1 MQVDKA
7 TYTSPELA
15 SQFAL
20 IGRPIVV
27 HVHEEDMR
35 TVEAFLED
43 GTRLGLLTVRERG
56 WRRTKHSRD
65 QRKQINRMR
74 DDRELSDIRGGDY
87 VECFLEHLARTALAS
102 AKDRP
107 ERVSEDATRL
117 AEAIRT
123 TGGTVPRLGMPKPD
137 SANVMSIRPIPILL
151 NLPKPSWG

>member
-1 MQVDKA
+1 
-7 TYTSPELA
+7 
-15 SQFAL
+15 
-20 IGRPIVV
+20 
-27 HVHEEDMR
+27 MR
-35 TVEAFLED
+35 TVEAYLED
-43 GTRLGLLTVRERG
+43 GTWLGLLTVRERG

-87 VECFLEHLARTALAS
+87 VECFLEHLASTALAS
-102 AKDRP
+102 ARDRP

-123 TGGTVPRLGMPKPD
+123 TGATVPRLGMPKPD
-137 SANVMSIRPIPILL
+137 STNVMPIRPVPILL